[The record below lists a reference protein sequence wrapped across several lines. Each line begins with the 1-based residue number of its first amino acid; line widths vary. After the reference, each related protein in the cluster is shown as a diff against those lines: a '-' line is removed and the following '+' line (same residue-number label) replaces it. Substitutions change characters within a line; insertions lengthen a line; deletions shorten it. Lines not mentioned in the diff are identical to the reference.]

1 VSARPRE
8 SRVIRTAAGVLAF
21 LIVAVGAT
29 VLLRAS
35 AGTAA
40 SPTPGESPTSG
51 TPPLELH
58 QAPGATFVPTVDG
71 KRSIYVLV
79 IGSDARPGQGID
91 QERADSIH
99 IISLNPKAGKATILG
114 IPRDSWVSIPGHGMD
129 KINASLFDGGPAL
142 TVKTVEQLTGIHFD
156 YYAITSFGGLVR
168 MVQSLGGVTVRVR
181 QSMHD
186 PYSRSNFEPGVHHFN
201 GVQAL
206 EYARDRHSFAGGDF
220 TRSQNQGTLMLAALA
235 RFKKLFKENPLR
247 LLPVLASTWNNV
259 RTDVPAPQLYRLALT
274 ASQID
279 PHDVSNLVVPA
290 STGMEGS
297 ASVVFISPEAKA
309 LYTQLRKKGYIAR

>member
-1 VSARPRE
+1 MSPRPRE
-8 SRVIRTAAGVLAF
+8 SRVVRTAAAALAF
-21 LIVAVGAT
+21 LIVVVGAS
-29 VLLRAS
+29 VLLRTT

-58 QAPGATFVPTVDG
+58 QVPGATFVPALEG
-71 KRSIYVLV
+71 KRPLYVLV

-91 QERADSIH
+91 KERADSIH
-99 IISLNPKAGKATILG
+99 IISLNAAAGRATVLG
-114 IPRDSWVSIPGHGMD
+114 IPRDSLVNIPGHGTD
-129 KINASLFDGGPAL
+129 KINASLTYGGPKL
-142 TVKTVEQLTGIHFD
+142 TVKTVEALTGIHFD
-156 YYAITSFGGLVR
+156 FYAITSFGGLVR

-181 QSMHD
+181 QPMHD
-186 PYSRSNFEPGVHHFN
+186 QYSRSNFEPGIHHFN

-206 EYARDRHSFAGGDF
+206 EYARDRHSFLAGDF
-220 TRSQNQGTLMLAALA
+220 TRSQNQGTLMLAALT

-259 RTDVPAPQLYRLALT
+259 RTDVPAPMLYRLALT

-279 PHDVSNLVVPA
+279 PHRISNLVVPA
-290 STGMEGS
+290 TTGMQGA
-297 ASVVFISPEAKA
+297 ASVVFISPGAKA
-309 LYTQLRKKGYIAR
+309 LYTQLKKKGYIPR